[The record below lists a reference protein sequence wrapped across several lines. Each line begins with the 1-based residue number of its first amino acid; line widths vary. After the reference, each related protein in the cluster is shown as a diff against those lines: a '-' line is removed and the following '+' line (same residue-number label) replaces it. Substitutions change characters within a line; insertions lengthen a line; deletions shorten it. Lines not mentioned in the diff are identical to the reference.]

1 MITGDSSQNLVT
13 DLKYRVALLETQVK
27 ALGDVNF
34 ERNKSIKL
42 LEQELNRQYFW
53 CKVKLNTYAAFL
65 FGLILYFEL
74 GY

>member
-1 MITGDSSQNLVT
+1 MSITKPEKQMPELQTEEDQLITQEILIKSFDVLRSE
-13 DLKYRVALLETQVK
+13 LKRE
-27 ALGDVNF
+27 
-34 ERNKSIKL
+34 
-42 LEQELNRQYFW
+42 YFW

>member
-1 MITGDSSQNLVT
+1 MSITKPEKQMPELQTENDQLITQEILIKSFDVLRS
-13 DLKYRVALLETQVK
+13 DLKRE
-27 ALGDVNF
+27 
-34 ERNKSIKL
+34 
-42 LEQELNRQYFW
+42 YFW